1 MESALTYTQGQWD
14 LVLASFVLAAFALI
28 ATFVYL
34 ISSRG
39 DVSARYR
46 PSGGAGAIVTLIAFL
61 A

>member
-39 DVSARYR
+39 DVSAATDPPETPARSS
-46 PSGGAGAIVTLIAFL
+46 P
-61 A
+61 